1 LRTDACDA
9 DATPGNLR
17 QNYPVMSSASVS
29 AGNVTLSGSLNS
41 VASTSF
47 RVEFYANTSCSPS
60 GNGGGRTFLGATTVA
75 TNGACT
81 AGIGRVTF
89 AVPAGQNVFTATAT
103 DPADNTSEFSA
114 CKSISSVTASSTA
127 LGSSVN
133 PSNSGQSVTFTAT
146 VSGSSPTGTVQ
157 FMDGASNL
165 GVPVALS
172 GQFAAHHGGA
182 RRRYAFDHRDLQ
194 R

>member
-1 LRTDACDA
+1 
-9 DATPGNLR
+9 
-17 QNYPVMSSASVS
+17 M
-29 AGNVTLSGSLNS
+29 TLSGSLDS
-41 VASTSF
+41 AASTSF
-47 RVEFYANTSCSPS
+47 RVEFYANASCSPS

>member
-1 LRTDACDA
+1 
-9 DATPGNLR
+9 
-17 QNYPVMSSASVS
+17 
-29 AGNVTLSGSLNS
+29 
-41 VASTSF
+41 
-47 RVEFYANTSCSPS
+47 
-60 GNGGGRTFLGATTVA
+60 
-75 TNGACT
+75 
-81 AGIGRVTF
+81 
-89 AVPAGQNVFTATAT
+89 
-103 DPADNTSEFSA
+103 
-114 CKSISSVTASSTA
+114 VTASSTA